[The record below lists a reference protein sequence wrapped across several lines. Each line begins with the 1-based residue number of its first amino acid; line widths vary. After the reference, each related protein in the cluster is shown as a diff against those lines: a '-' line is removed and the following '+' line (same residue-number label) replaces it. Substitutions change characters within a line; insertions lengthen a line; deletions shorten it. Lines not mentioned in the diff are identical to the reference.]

1 MNESPNASFSNEN
14 GLDYLSRIINEV
26 AGSDTV
32 DTSKQT
38 EAQND
43 SSTDSASQQP
53 SSDFISTI
61 LSNPD
66 ILSKLPSL
74 ISSIKPIM
82 EMFGKTQSI
91 PTQSKARE
99 ESADGTVQASTQSVS
114 IAKTMGDSSRRAA
127 LLCAMKPYLNRER
140 QDTIDYIIKISRL
153 GDVLKSL

>member
-99 ESADGTVQASTQSVS
+99 DSADSTVQASTQSVS

-153 GDVLKSL
+153 SDVLKSL